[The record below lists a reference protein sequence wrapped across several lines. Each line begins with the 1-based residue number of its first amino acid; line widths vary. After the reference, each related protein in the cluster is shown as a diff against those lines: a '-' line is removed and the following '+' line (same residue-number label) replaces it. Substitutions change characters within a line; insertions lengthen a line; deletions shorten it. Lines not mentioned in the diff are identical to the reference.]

1 VNRIRFTHKRHSNQ
15 KMDYYTTI
23 NTTARE
29 LRGYAAKEIH
39 MNFGEGYFRYWA
51 EDEGGVAIAKEYQ
64 VTFRKHFG
72 DRITGEIDDALY
84 AAGRSVGYLMVSL
97 FDSDTDIDDI
107 VRIVTSFINEQ
118 VTNMEH
124 WCDHLCN
131 SFLH

>member
-1 VNRIRFTHKRHSNQ
+1 MN
-15 KMDYYTTI
+15 YYTTI
-23 NTTARE
+23 IATARE

-39 MNFGEGYFRYWA
+39 MNFGEGYFRDWA

-64 VTFRKHFG
+64 VAFKKHFG

-97 FDSDTDIDDI
+97 FDSDTDIDDM

-118 VTNMEH
+118 VTNMEE
-124 WCDHLCN
+124 WCDHLYN
-131 SFLH
+131 SFPHEED